1 MEKKK
6 FVIRRRKNDMELPQ
20 QRREKD
26 FSEFAVLKG
35 GEIQFVANFK
45 SVYLQK
51 SYYKSNITAYELWLH

>member
-1 MEKKK
+1 
-6 FVIRRRKNDMELPQ
+6 MELPQ